1 MSFYDLDMNNKS
13 ITNLTSVVG
22 SNQLIVTYGNAQ
34 STTAGRLYF
43 LDASNN
49 WNLATNSNSV
59 GFQLAIANGSSLLD
73 GMILQ
78 GTITNSAYSGF
89 TTGGALYVSTTS
101 GLLTNTAPS
110 SGIRVLGNSLGSNQI
125 YFCPSNILSM
135 PTGISGYGIA
145 SGASS
150 GGGFTQTT
158 ISDPSNGF
166 QYSLL
171 KYTDSSTTQNQSMTV
186 STAGLFEVF
195 ILGGGGGGGNFNT
208 QGSCGAGGA
217 GQLIKQTLYLEAGA
231 YTICVGN
238 GGSVGQ
244 NNGNAVRG
252 RSSWLCPTT
261 PNSPKL
267 VASGGGAGFCSTTST
282 SAGNYNS
289 YFRSLQYAA
298 SPSLGGGAA
307 PYNDAGDI
315 QSSYG
320 QLIKITNI
328 IANIGFG
335 QSTNQN
341 NAGGLITS
349 NFDGGGG
356 YNDGGNSATGGGAG
370 AAGAGGDVTQQGGQ
384 NMRGGSAGLG
394 IIDGFSGVNLGYA
407 GGGAGGHSTNRD
419 HNVTTTTGVGQM
431 AVIQVFSTSGTTLT
445 VTNVN
450 IGTILVGMR
459 VTGWIPN
466 WVGNGNQTTPNNPYI
481 QLPTSEIFITSQ
493 ISGTTGGNGVYT
505 LNTNGNLGTITPS
518 AGQSFFLFLSRYGG
532 GLGGRSAANTNGE
545 FIVGTS
551 GAPNSGGG
559 GGGSG
564 NASWNGGLG
573 GAGGS
578 GVVMVRYRI

>member
-1 MSFYDLDMNNKS
+1 MNTKS
-13 ITNLTSVVG
+13 ITNLTSLIG
-22 SNQLIVTYGNAQ
+22 SNQLIVTYGNAS
-34 STTAGRLYF
+34 STTAGKLYF
-43 LDASNN
+43 LDASNY

-59 GFQLAIANGSSLLD
+59 GFQLAIANGSSLSD

-78 GTITNSAYSGF
+78 GTITNNLYSGF
-89 TTGGALYVSTTS
+89 TTGGALYVSTQS

-145 SGASS
+145 SGAST

-158 ISDPSNGF
+158 ITDPSNGF

-195 ILGGGGGGGNFNT
+195 ILAGGGGGGNLNT
-208 QGSCGAGGA
+208 SGSCGGGGA
-217 GQLIKQTLYLEAGA
+217 GQLVKQTLYLEAGA
-231 YTICVGN
+231 YTICVGA
-238 GGSVGQ
+238 GGGAGA
-244 NNGNAVRG
+244 NNSNAKRG

-289 YFRSLQYAA
+289 YYRSLVYAS
-298 SPSLGGGAA
+298 SPSIGGGAA
-307 PYNDAGDI
+307 PYNDQGNVE
-315 QSSYG
+315 SSYG
-320 QLIKITNI
+320 QLVKISNYLTQ
-328 IANIGFG
+328 IGFG
-335 QSTNQN
+335 QSTDQN
-341 NAGGLITS
+341 SAGGLITS

-356 YNDGGNSATGGGAG
+356 YHDSNHSGTGGGAG
-370 AAGAGGDVTQQGGQ
+370 LAGAGGDVTAQGGT

-394 IIDGFSGVNLGYA
+394 IIDGFSGVNLGYG
-407 GGGAGGHSTNRD
+407 GGGAGGHSLNRD
-419 HNVTTTTGVGQM
+419 HNTTTTTGVVQM
-431 AVIQVFSTSGTTLT
+431 AVIRHFSTSGTTLT
-445 VTNVN
+445 VTDVQT
-450 IGTILVGMR
+450 GTILVGMR

-466 WVGNGNQTTPNNPYI
+466 WNNGENQTTPNNPYI

-505 LNTNGNLGTITPS
+505 LNSNGLGNITGTS
-518 AGQSFFLFLSRYGG
+518 NVFWLFLSRYGG
-532 GLGGRSAANTNGE
+532 GLGGRSAANTSGE
-545 FIVGTS
+545 FIVGTP

-559 GGGSG
+559 GGGCG
-564 NASWNGGLG
+564 NAAWNGGLG
-573 GAGGS
+573 GAGAS